1 MAQELAPLGQP
12 VGIFNDFIFPRQQEI
27 VVDEKGLSLT
37 GDSFRVSLI
46 DGTPLLKV
54 QGKFFSMR
62 QRKAVYDMSDRH
74 LFTIRSK
81 ASAFL
86 RVVYWIEDPAD
97 KFIMEVKFSASKCTG
112 SLPSVVPAVYNSPL
126 RAELIE
132 SVDD

>member
-12 VGIFNDFIFPRQQEI
+12 VGIFNNFIFPKHQEI

-46 DGTPLLKV
+46 DGTPILKV

-81 ASAFL
+81 ASSFL
-86 RVVYWIEDPAD
+86 RVAYWIEDPSE

-112 SLPSVVPAVYNSPL
+112 SPPSAVPAFYNSLL

-132 SVDD
+132 PVDH